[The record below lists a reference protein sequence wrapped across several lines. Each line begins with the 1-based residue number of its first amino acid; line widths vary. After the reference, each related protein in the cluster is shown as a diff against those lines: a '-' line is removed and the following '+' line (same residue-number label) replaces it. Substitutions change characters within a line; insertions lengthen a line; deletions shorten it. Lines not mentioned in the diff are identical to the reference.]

1 MLADINYCLLPDNHT
16 PILSGTFLNLPTGNN
31 MKSSELAQ
39 TALTRARSSQA
50 TSNYGALFD
59 GFLDMGIPADDI
71 QPRVNVLS
79 FHAWRAV
86 GRTVRRGE
94 HGVKLCT
101 WIDAK
106 QADTGESRKL
116 ARSVTVFHI
125 SQTDAI

>member
-1 MLADINYCLLPDNHT
+1 
-16 PILSGTFLNLPTGNN
+16 
-31 MKSSELAQ
+31 MKSSELSAI
-39 TALTRARSSQA
+39 ALSRARTSQA

-59 GFLDMGIPADDI
+59 GFLSMGIPESDI
-71 QPRVNVLS
+71 LPRVNVLS

-94 HGVKLCT
+94 HGVKLVT
-101 WIDAK
+101 WIDATK
-106 QADTGESRKL
+106 ADTGESRKL

>member
-1 MLADINYCLLPDNHT
+1 MT
-16 PILSGTFLNLPTGNN
+16 
-31 MKSSELAQ
+31 SSELASN
-39 TALTRARSSQA
+39 ALTRARSSQA
-50 TSNYGALFD
+50 TSNYAALFD
-59 GFLDMGIPADDI
+59 GFLSMGIPADAI

-94 HGVKLCT
+94 HGVKLVT

>member
-1 MLADINYCLLPDNHT
+1 
-16 PILSGTFLNLPTGNN
+16 

-50 TSNYGALFD
+50 TSNLPFVYA

-71 QPRVNVLS
+71 RPRENVLS

-101 WIDAK
+101 WIDATK
-106 QADTGESRKL
+106 ADTGESRKL

-125 SQTDAI
+125 SQTDALN

>member
-1 MLADINYCLLPDNHT
+1 MT
-16 PILSGTFLNLPTGNN
+16 
-31 MKSSELAQ
+31 SSEIAQ
-39 TALTRARSSQA
+39 TALSRAK
-50 TSNYGALFD
+50 YGQSTANFSALFD
-59 GFLDMGIPADDI
+59 GFLSMGIPAADI
-71 QPRVNVLS
+71 LPRVNVLS

-94 HGVKLCT
+94 HGVKLVT

-106 QADTGESRKL
+106 QSDTGESRKL

>member
-1 MLADINYCLLPDNHT
+1 MN
-16 PILSGTFLNLPTGNN
+16 
-31 MKSSELAQ
+31 SSELAQ

-59 GFLDMGIPADDI
+59 GFLSMGISAADI
-71 QPRVNVLS
+71 LPRENVFS

>member
-1 MLADINYCLLPDNHT
+1 
-16 PILSGTFLNLPTGNN
+16 

-39 TALTRARSSQA
+39 NALTRARSSQA
-50 TSNYGALFD
+50 TSNLPFVYA
-59 GFLDMGIPADDI
+59 GFLDMGIPAADI
-71 QPRVNVLS
+71 LPRVNVLS

-94 HGVKLCT
+94 HGAKLVT
-101 WIDAK
+101 WIDTK
-106 QADTGESRKL
+106 QADSGESRKL

>member
-1 MLADINYCLLPDNHT
+1 
-16 PILSGTFLNLPTGNN
+16 
-31 MKSSELAQ
+31 MKSSELAT

-59 GFLDMGIPADDI
+59 GFLSMGIPAADI
-71 QPRVNVLS
+71 LPRENVFS

-125 SQTDAI
+125 SQTDPLN

>member
-1 MLADINYCLLPDNHT
+1 
-16 PILSGTFLNLPTGNN
+16 
-31 MKSSELAQ
+31 MKSSEIAQ
-39 TALTRARSSQA
+39 TALSRARSSQA

-59 GFLDMGIPADDI
+59 GFLSMGIPADGI
-71 QPRVNVLS
+71 LPRVNVLS

-94 HGVKLCT
+94 HGVKLVT
-101 WIDAK
+101 WIDATK
-106 QADTGESRKL
+106 AETGESRKL